1 MILENQR
8 DVMHQLV
15 QEAHRV
21 RQEVKDIKNA
31 MVHALQTVDTNHASH
46 DHVIQAQAQY
56 LQRLTAKQDAMTTAM
71 QALSDANVRLNE
83 SLLAQ
88 ERESETRKARLEVLE
103 KFIGEKLNDAMLRVP
118 AETRNLNER
127 LLKLEEWSSQSQL
140 EDRKTGLNGG

>member
-1 MILENQR
+1 
-8 DVMHQLV
+8 
-15 QEAHRV
+15 
-21 RQEVKDIKNA
+21 

-83 SLLAQ
+83 SMSTQ

-103 KFIGEKLNDAMLRVP
+103 KFVGEKLNDTMLRVP
-118 AETRNLNER
+118 IRGQ
-127 LLKLEEWSSQSQL
+127 KS
-140 EDRKTGLNGG
+140 GLNGG